1 MYLYTERKRERER
14 ARESER
20 ERVCVCIYLSI
31 YLSIYI
37 HERSWSLWH
46 STSLSQA
53 LWASRCCC
61 THTHTHTHTCIPRGL
76 WASWVRYTDDQ
87 GCQDQI
93 DQALYLSRAH
103 GSRHNGRPL
112 LPIHV
117 SASRRL
123 QRFRVLGFSVKV
135 QYIVS
140 KSASSTAPVYCV
152 SCACVCTRANTVC
165 ACPL

>member
-1 MYLYTERKRERER
+1 MVTVTQRPREQGPTDTVL
-14 ARESER
+14 AYPKHFLGQQ
-20 ERVCVCIYLSI
+20 VAV
-31 YLSIYI
+31 YI
-37 HERSWSLWH
+37 HARAHTHTRLPR
-46 STSLSQA
+46 A
-53 LWASRCCC
+53 LWAS
-61 THTHTHTHTCIPRGL
+61 
-76 WASWVRYTDDQ
+76 WERYTDDQ

-93 DQALYLSRAH
+93 DHALYLSRAH